1 MRPTGSTPGVWGSS
15 MGKRETPS
23 LTSTSRWLS
32 AEAVT
37 STVTSPGP
45 GEGSGCSSTR
55 STPALPN
62 SWKTTAF
69 TLRSSLRN
77 PLVFKS
83 DIRNSSKAMA
93 SLQTARSF
101 LFAPGSEER
110 KLVRALESGADAV
123 VADLEDAVAW
133 RLLGDVG
140 TDSLR
145 LLRVNGINTEWHD
158 ADVAALGAIGLDGIV
173 VPKATAP
180 AIRAVGDRVDTPIV
194 AIVETARGLRDA
206 FEIASHEQVVVLLL
220 GAVDHGLDLGLE
232 EREDGQ
238 EILFARSSLV
248 VDSAAAGLRGPVDRV
263 WVDVRDLEGLA
274 RDCAVARSLGLRGKA
289 LVHPD
294 QIAPTHEAFAPTAGE
309 LRRARAVGEG
319 RGVVALDGDM
329 IDAPVAER
337 ARELLNDEKRS
348 VLHAE

>member
-1 MRPTGSTPGVWGSS
+1 
-15 MGKRETPS
+15 
-23 LTSTSRWLS
+23 
-32 AEAVT
+32 
-37 STVTSPGP
+37 
-45 GEGSGCSSTR
+45 
-55 STPALPN
+55 
-62 SWKTTAF
+62 
-69 TLRSSLRN
+69 
-77 PLVFKS
+77 
-83 DIRNSSKAMA
+83 MA

-123 VADLEDAVAW
+123 VADLEDAVASEEKDAARDLAT

-140 TDSLR
+140 AESLR
-145 LLRVNGINTEWHD
+145 LLRVNGIETEWHD
-158 ADVAALGAIGLDGIV
+158 ADVAVVGEIGLDGVV
-173 VPKATAP
+173 VPKATA
-180 AIRAVGDRVDTPIV
+180 AAVRTVGGRVDTPIV
-194 AIVETARGLRDA
+194 AIVETARGLREA
-206 FEIASHEQVVVLLL
+206 FEIASQEQVAVLLL
-220 GAVDHGLDLGLE
+220 GAVDLGLDLGLE

-274 RDCAVARSLGLRGKA
+274 RDCAVARSLGFRGKA

-294 QIAPTHEAFAPTAGE
+294 QIAPTHEAFAPTASE
-309 LRRARAVGEG
+309 LRRAREIVAAYDRAVGEG